1 MYRSLLALTVGLT
14 IAAAASAAQAQDRW
28 VQLGTHNVI
37 LKAGEAAIDVAGGP
51 GRSKAVRVIAERRGI
66 DIKKVQ
72 IVYADGS
79 VHNEDRRINLLT
91 GINRSRAI
99 NPTERGKFIDKV
111 IISFEPQLAIVPVRL
126 VIEGLQSDAGSRA
139 TRTGTPVA
147 ASPGGSGTIAGTATA
162 PIATAARPGQPT
174 DSGDVLFGS
183 HTVGFG
189 IDKDVLKVG
198 ADIGKFDRIRFRVLD
213 NDIKM
218 KSAKVNFADGS
229 SEEIAFNRDVRA
241 NTRTDWFQLKGDK
254 FIRSIDLLYASRPN
268 FNGKAYVEVYGQY
281 AEGWLGPQGEG
292 RKYNGGWVLL
302 GAQTANFILD
312 RSDVIKVGRNEGGFR
327 ALEVRVR
334 DEAITLR
341 DVRVTYGNGEVDA
354 ITVPADKRKVDAG
367 TGYGPIVLKGGT
379 RVIQEIRPTYRTR
392 YFQKTG
398 LAKTRATVEF
408 WGQH

>member
-1 MYRSLLALTVGLT
+1 MYRSLLAFALGLMAVVAT
-14 IAAAASAAQAQDRW
+14 STAQAQDRW
-28 VQLGTHNVI
+28 VQLGVHNVI
-37 LKAGEAAIDVAGGP
+37 LKGGEAVVDVSGGP
-51 GRSKAVRVIAERRGI
+51 GRSKAIRVIAERRGI
-66 DIKKVQ
+66 DINKVQ
-72 IVYADGS
+72 VVYADGT
-79 VHNEDRRINLLT
+79 VHNETRRINLLT

-99 NPTERGKFIDKV
+99 NPTERGRFIDKV
-111 IISFEPQLAIVPVRL
+111 VISFEPQLAIIPARL
-126 VIEGLQSDAGSRA
+126 VVEGLQSDVGSRA
-139 TRTGTPVA
+139 TRTGSPVA
-147 ASPGGSGTIAGTATA
+147 ASPGSSGTIAGTATA
-162 PIATAARPGQPT
+162 PVVSAARPGQPT

-189 IDKDVLKVG
+189 IDKDVIKVG

-218 KSAKVNFADGS
+218 KSARVNFSDGS
-229 SEEIAFNRDVRA
+229 GEEIAFNRDVRA

-254 FIRSIDLLYASRPN
+254 FIKSIDLVYASRPN
-268 FNGKAYVEVYGQY
+268 FGGKAYIEVFGQY

-292 RKYNGGWVLL
+292 RKYNAGWVLL

-341 DVRVTYGNGEVDA
+341 DVRVTYGNNEVDA

-367 TGYGPIVLKGGT
+367 TSYGPIVLKGGT